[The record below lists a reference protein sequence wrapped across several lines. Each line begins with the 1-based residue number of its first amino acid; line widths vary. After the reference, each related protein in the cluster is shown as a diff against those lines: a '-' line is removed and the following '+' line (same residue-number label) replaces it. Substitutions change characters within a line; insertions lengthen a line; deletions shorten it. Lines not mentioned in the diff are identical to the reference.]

1 MDLGGKMETMAAEKN
16 GLAKVIVD
24 LEAQL
29 KDWESRL
36 EEFEFQAAKEREA
49 NRELEEELL
58 LYKKKVVEQHE
69 KGFQKAVRQASFFA
83 KDLDLGLF
91 DPFKDVKDDV
101 LLDEEDIAVEEEA
114 DDEGQGVAEQGDDA
128 RVQAV
133 FVFIFFLC
141 C

>member
-91 DPFKDVKDDV
+91 DPFKNVRDGVLLEEEEIDAVDEAADERQGAMEQEDDV
-101 LLDEEDIAVEEEA
+101 C
-114 DDEGQGVAEQGDDA
+114 
-128 RVQAV
+128 VQAA
-133 FVFIFFLC
+133 FVFTFFLLC
-141 C
+141 